1 MEWEEQQRRGD
12 RNGSGIVSSVPV
24 PKTSTVAEAPKSG
37 GALHTPV
44 ASSTPV
50 EPETTQPV
58 KFDFTTKNNNAST
71 SIPGGFF
78 MSVLNLWKKAGN
90 SSEGV
95 PKTETKGE
103 ANKPVS
109 GQNL

>member
-1 MEWEEQQRRGD
+1 MFVVIVTITVIVNLID
-12 RNGSGIVSSVPV
+12 LSLAGIVSSVPET
-24 PKTSTVAEAPKSG
+24 KTSTVAEAPKSG

-78 MSVLNLWKKAGN
+78 MSKLD
-90 SSEGV
+90 
-95 PKTETKGE
+95 
-103 ANKPVS
+103 
-109 GQNL
+109 